1 MAHCELSEL
10 SELKPTESARDM
22 TEQPDIDPATDTSD
36 DDTLPPSEATDS
48 DELRNDDGDATVTP
62 PDSWQPVDE
71 AINESL
77 DDKLAAEQPD
87 TGFQRGTGEA
97 ERPTT
102 GGRHRAQVS
111 GSPEDGSSFYNVE
124 E

>member
-1 MAHCELSEL
+1 
-10 SELKPTESARDM
+10 M
-22 TEQPDIDPATDTSD
+22 TERPDVDPTTDTTA

-62 PDSWQPVDE
+62 ADDWQTADE
-71 AINESL
+71 TAGESL
-77 DDKLAAEQPD
+77 EDKLAAEQPD
-87 TGFQRGTGEA
+87 DTDSDAVG
-97 ERPTT
+97 

-111 GSPEDGSSFYNVE
+111 GTPEDGGSFFGVE

>member
-1 MAHCELSEL
+1 
-10 SELKPTESARDM
+10 M
-22 TEQPDIDPATDTSD
+22 TEQPDIDPATDTTA

-48 DELRNDDGDATVTP
+48 DELRNDGDATVTP
-62 PDSWQPVDE
+62 PESWQPVDE
-71 AINESL
+71 ALNASL

-87 TGFQRGTGEA
+87 VAVDQGLHESVG
-97 ERPTT
+97 

-111 GSPEDGSSFYNVE
+111 GTPEDGDSFYDVE

>member
-1 MAHCELSEL
+1 
-10 SELKPTESARDM
+10 M
-22 TEQPDIDPATDTSD
+22 TEQPDSDSAATDTTG

-62 PDSWQPVDE
+62 PDNWQAADS
-71 AINESL
+71 ATAYESL
-77 DDKLAAEQPD
+77 DAKLAAEQPED
-87 TGFQRGTGEA
+87 AGTGHDPDDVVGA
-97 ERPTT
+97 VG

-111 GSPEDGSSFYNVE
+111 GSPEDGDSFFAVE

>member
-1 MAHCELSEL
+1 
-10 SELKPTESARDM
+10 M
-22 TEQPDIDPATDTSD
+22 TDLPEIDPATDTTD
-36 DDTLPPSEATDS
+36 DDTLPVSEATDS

-62 PDSWQPVDE
+62 PDSWQPSGE
-71 AINESL
+71 AITESL

-87 TGFQRGTGEA
+87 IGPAPGPEEA
-97 ERPTT
+97 DRAIT

-111 GSPEDGSSFYNVE
+111 GSPEDGDSFYNVE

>member
-1 MAHCELSEL
+1 
-10 SELKPTESARDM
+10 M
-22 TEQPDIDPATDTSD
+22 TDRPDIDPATNTTD

-71 AINESL
+71 ATNESL
-77 DDKLAAEQPD
+77 DDKLAAERPD
-87 TGFQRGTGEA
+87 TGLGRDPDEA
-97 ERPTT
+97 GQAVT

-111 GSPEDGSSFYNVE
+111 GSPEDGDSYYNVE

>member
-1 MAHCELSEL
+1 
-10 SELKPTESARDM
+10 M
-22 TEQPDIDPATDTSD
+22 TDQPEVDPATDTTD
-36 DDTLPPSEATDS
+36 DDTLPASEATDS

-62 PDSWQPVDE
+62 PESWQPGGA
-71 AINESL
+71 AINESR

-87 TGFQRGTGEA
+87 TGAPPGSDEA
-97 ERPTT
+97 DRAIT

-111 GSPEDGSSFYNVE
+111 GSPEDGDSFYNVE

>member
-1 MAHCELSEL
+1 
-10 SELKPTESARDM
+10 M
-22 TEQPDIDPATDTSD
+22 TDQPEIDPETDTSG

-71 AINESL
+71 AVHESL

-87 TGFQRGTGEA
+87 VGVDQGLHESV
-97 ERPTT
+97 
-102 GGRHRAQVS
+102 GGGLHRAQVS
-111 GSPEDGSSFYNVE
+111 GSPEDGDSFYNVE

>member
-1 MAHCELSEL
+1 
-10 SELKPTESARDM
+10 M
-22 TEQPDIDPATDTSD
+22 TGQPDFDSAATDTSG

-48 DELRNDDGDATVTP
+48 DELRNDDGDAAVTA
-62 PDSWQPVDE
+62 PDHWQAADE
-71 AINESL
+71 TAHESL

-87 TGFQRGTGEA
+87 VAGPQHDPDEA
-97 ERPTT
+97 VG

-111 GSPEDGSSFYNVE
+111 GSPEDGDSFFAVE